1 MAPEMQFNDQTEQDL
16 PMAEQTNPGEQTI
29 MNTPRLDLLQLLL
42 EQGKIT
48 EDDAQQ
54 ARRRQQRGHTTVQQ
68 ALVELGTVAQ
78 EDIYRALATS
88 LDIPFVTL
96 EHEQPE
102 PEAIH
107 AVSVKVVLHYK
118 FMPLKLE
125 KGTLTAAFADPPQ
138 MRDRQNLRLLL
149 GLRLK
154 PVLSSPAAINRTI
167 KQYYGLGAETVMQ
180 LRQDRGFQE
189 RVDHVQ
195 FMTEST
201 DLAESHDGESASVI
215 HLFNQFLLEA
225 LEMDATDVHIEPFED
240 KVIVRYRIDGLL
252 REIPTPPGLREL
264 HTAIISRAKI
274 MANLNIAEH
283 RLPHDGRIRVS
294 IGEEEFDLR
303 VSILPTRFGETL
315 NLRILNRQSIFF
327 ELTQLG
333 LEEDQMAMINKLLEL
348 PHGMI
353 LVTGPTGSG
362 KSTTLYAA
370 LDKTNKRE
378 RKVITVEDPVEY
390 QLEGISQIQI
400 HASIGLTF
408 ARGLR
413 SILRH
418 DPDIILVGE
427 IRDAETAEIAIRS
440 ALTGHLVLSTLH
452 TNDSVG
458 AVNRLVDMDI
468 EPFLV
473 ASSLSAS
480 IAQRLV
486 RRICPHCKEED
497 TEITERIRLEIA
509 DSVGCS
515 DEDVKA
521 SKGRGCVEC
530 GQTGYRGRVALY
542 EFFLMNEHIED
553 MVTRNATSV
562 ELRQAAAKQGMRN
575 LRQDGWVKVMKG
587 MTTIDEINR
596 ITKSYDIHY

>member
-1 MAPEMQFNDQTEQDL
+1 MADTPET
-16 PMAEQTNPGEQTI
+16 GEQTF
-29 MNTPRLDLLQLLL
+29 TSVPRTDLLQTLL
-42 EQGKIT
+42 ERGKIT
-48 EDDAQQ
+48 PDEAEQ
-54 ARRRQQRGHTTVQQ
+54 ARRRQRRGNLTPQQ
-68 ALVELGTVAQ
+68 ALVDLGTVAQ
-78 EDIYRALATS
+78 EDIYRAVADS
-88 LDIPFVTL
+88 LELPFVQL
-96 EHEQPE
+96 DRNPPAQD
-102 PEAIH
+102 ALQ
-107 AVSVKVVLHYK
+107 AVPVKVVLHYK
-118 FMPLKLE
+118 FLPLALD
-125 KGTLTAAFADPPQ
+125 KGVLTAAFSDPPA

-154 PVLSSPAAINRTI
+154 PVVSTPIDINRSI
-167 KQYYGLGAETVMQ
+167 KQFYGLGAETVLQ

-189 RVDHVQ
+189 QVDQVKSGV
-195 FMTEST
+195 ESQ
-201 DLAESHDGESASVI
+201 DLEDADVNSASVI
-215 HLFNQFLLEA
+215 HLFNQFLVEA
-225 LEMDATDVHIEPFED
+225 LEMGATDVHIEPFEER
-240 KVIVRYRIDGLL
+240 VIVRYRIDGLL
-252 REIPTPPGLREL
+252 REIPTPAGLKEL
-264 HTAIISRAKI
+264 HPAIVSRAKI

-283 RLPHDGRIRVS
+283 RLPHDGRLRVN

-315 NLRILNRQSIFF
+315 NLRILNRSSLFID
-327 ELTQLG
+327 LAQLG
-333 LEEDQMAMINKLLEL
+333 LEKDQMTILLKLLEL

-362 KSTTLYAA
+362 KSTTLYAS
-370 LDKTNKRE
+370 LDKTDKKQ

-390 QLEGISQIQI
+390 QLEGISQIQM

-427 IRDAETAEIAIRS
+427 IRDAETAEIAIRA

-458 AVNRLVDMDI
+458 AVNRLVDMDV

-486 RRICPHCKEED
+486 RRICPHCKEEQTD
-497 TEITERIRLEIA
+497 IPERIQLEIA
-509 DSVGCS
+509 DAVGCS
-515 DEDVKA
+515 DEEVKA
-521 SKGRGCVEC
+521 WRGKGCVEC
-530 GQTGYRGRVALY
+530 GHSGYRGRVAIY
-542 EFFLMNEHIED
+542 EFFLMNEHLED
-553 MVTRNATSV
+553 MVTRRATTV

-575 LRQDGWVKVMKG
+575 LRQDGWAKVMHG
-587 MTTIDEINR
+587 VTTIEEINR
-596 ITKSYDIHY
+596 ITKSFDIHY